1 MSCVYVVMKDTTSQ
15 IYLNYSRPDAV
26 FLRRKDAVEY
36 CDEKNRKSSSLV
48 YYVHK
53 AKMMDEVK

>member
-1 MSCVYVVMKDTTSQ
+1 MSGAFVVMKETTSP

-26 FLRRKDAVEY
+26 FLNRKDAVEY
-36 CDEKNRKSSSLV
+36 CEEKNRKSSSLV

-53 AKMMDEVK
+53 AKMMEAVK